1 MKERRTGE
9 LIGAVIGNLIA
20 IVLVNTVLLWRHYT
34 NGVILSSW
42 VQILWAANLAIVVQI
57 IGNVL
62 LALYR
67 PARMYSFIQ
76 ALFAAVNLASI
87 IVFYIVFPLDFAP
100 IAGSW
105 LNTVVK
111 AVLIAA
117 MAGTAIGLIVSVAR
131 AAAGTPYAQT
141 ADKEP

>member
-1 MKERRTGE
+1 MKERRIGE
-9 LIGAVIGNLIA
+9 LVGAVIGNLIA

-57 IGNVL
+57 IGNIL

-76 ALFAAVNLASI
+76 ALFAAVNLVSI
-87 IVFYIVFPLDFAP
+87 IVFYIVFPLDFTP
-100 IAGSW
+100 ITGNW
-105 LNTVVK
+105 LNGVAK
-111 AVLIAA
+111 AVLIVA
-117 MAGTAIGLIVSVAR
+117 MAGTAIGLVVHVAR

-141 ADKEP
+141 AKKEP